1 MEGHY
6 QEDEEEDDE
15 DEDYLPTMEDEVWKK
30 VWIITRLPLLEL
42 S

>member
-30 VWIITRLPLLEL
+30 V
-42 S
+42 